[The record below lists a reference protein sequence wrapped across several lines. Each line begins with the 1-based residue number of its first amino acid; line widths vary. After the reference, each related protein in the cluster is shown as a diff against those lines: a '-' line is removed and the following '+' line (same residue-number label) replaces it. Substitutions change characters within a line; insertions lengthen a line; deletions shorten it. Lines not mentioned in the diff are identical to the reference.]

1 MHLHNAKQ
9 KKGHAMKSLMN
20 LTTKAITGITL
31 ALGLAIASL
40 QPAFAIENKSE
51 CDAAV
56 ANANKALLKAN
67 VSNDKV
73 TEIFALIDAAI
84 AACAKEAFA
93 EAQAKLDAAT
103 AEIKAS
109 AKQ

>member
-1 MHLHNAKQ
+1 MN
-9 KKGHAMKSLMN
+9 SLMKQ
-20 LTTKAITGITL
+20 LKKTPTRIAMISGL
-31 ALGLAIASL
+31 ALFSL
-40 QPAFAIENKSE
+40 QPAFAIDNKSE

-73 TEIFALIDAAI
+73 TEIFGLIDEAI

-93 EAQAKLDAAT
+93 DAQAKLDAAT